1 VLRRFNAVKAF
12 TAKDAKDAKENKV
25 QRIICRITHLVLAIV
40 STAPLLPFAS
50 LALRFN
56 RWI

>member
-12 TAKDAKDAKENKV
+12 TAKDAKENKV